1 MLQKINID
9 IIEQLSDL
17 LEDLDNVVYK
27 ESLSPLHYHSVG
39 QHVRHITEFYLCLL
53 KGYETGEVNYDAR
66 QRDLRIEVDKD
77 FTLEVLRN
85 VINHLNLYQQDKQLI
100 LQTAFGLEEAM
111 EISSSFFREL
121 TYLIEHTIHHLAII
135 KIGLNEVYPE
145 IQIAPDF
152 GVAYST
158 IKHRNMQNA

>member
-17 LEDLDNVVYK
+17 LKDLDNVVYK
-27 ESLSPLHYHSVG
+27 ESLAPLHYHSVG
-39 QHVRHITEFYLCLL
+39 QHVRHVTEFYLCLL

-77 FTLEVLRN
+77 FTLEVLEN
-85 VINHLNLYQQDKQLI
+85 VTNHLNLYQQDKQLI
-100 LQTAFGLEEAM
+100 LQTAFGLEEA
-111 EISSSFFREL
+111 INIPSSFFREL

-152 GVAYST
+152 GVAHST